1 MSHTFRS
8 CLDSAGENKVC
19 IDRIIGHK
27 SSDVGERVYTHKT
40 IQELKNTIALLN

>member
-27 SSDVGERVYTHKT
+27 SSDVGERVHKT